1 MFPNTGYRAPELR
14 PGFEAQYEALLLEEM
29 IWDSSVSTLQI
40 EKPVWPYTLDHK
52 IPHKCKIDSC
62 PVKAY
67 PGMWEIP
74 LNSHYVSDS
83 TGGQCSYLDQCVFSY
98 LTGDDV
104 FEWLKEDFYRY
115 YNVSQ
120 LSSNIG

>member
-1 MFPNTGYRAPELR
+1 
-14 PGFEAQYEALLLEEM
+14 M
-29 IWDSSVSTLQI
+29 IWDSSVSTLPLD
-40 EKPVWPYTLDHK
+40 KPVWPYTLDHK

-67 PGMWEIP
+67 PGMWEVP

-83 TGGQCSYLDQCVFSY
+83 TGGQCSYLDQCVFNY
-98 LTGDDV
+98 LDGNDV

-115 YNVSQ
+115 HNVSLKKQ
-120 LSSNIG
+120 SE